1 MEKHYKI
8 VNLTKREFVHP
19 HKLNTGL
26 KLCDIYHSRRIGQA
40 VILLCTDPSS
50 KEEVLGRWAGDRIA
64 LVNDEDPIYVLCAFR
79 ETVEDEIAY
88 LKCRNPELAR
98 RLEKELE
105 QKGPYRD
112 ISSIVAPY
120 LRKG

>member
-64 LVNDEDPIYVLCAFR
+64 LVNLQG
-79 ETVEDEIAY
+79 Y
-88 LKCRNPELAR
+88 LFNCGALFKE
-98 RLEKELE
+98 RL
-105 QKGPYRD
+105 GGVR
-112 ISSIVAPY
+112 
-120 LRKG
+120 